1 VFCLKYLL
9 IFQQIKFP
17 NTKHQIQN
25 NKGETGFMS
34 ILEVKELSRYFGGLA
49 AIDNLNL
56 NIQKD
61 EIRGII
67 GPNGAGK
74 TTLFNV
80 ISGVYQPTS
89 GQIFYMKGKRI
100 DGLASNKIAAMGLVR
115 TFQHTA
121 IYHDFT
127 VLRNVNVARH
137 LHAKENIF
145 SMLAGTAKKMEE
157 ENIKKALEI
166 VEFMGLGQL
175 KNELAANLPH
185 GHQRMLGVAIALACQ
200 PKVLLLDEPLT
211 GMTPTEKAQMI
222 DLIRK
227 VHQQGITI
235 LMVEH
240 DMKSVMEL
248 CTYIS
253 VLDFGKLLVEGTP
266 AEIQNDEAVIAAYLG
281 TEDIT
286 DLGGEKVAT

>member
-1 VFCLKYLL
+1 MGL
-9 IFQQIKFP
+9 
-17 NTKHQIQN
+17 
-25 NKGETGFMS
+25 MS
-34 ILEVKELSRYFGGLA
+34 ILEVKGVSKYFGGLA
-49 AIDNLNL
+49 ALSNLNL
-56 NIQKD
+56 TIQEG

-80 ISGVYQPTS
+80 ISGVYRPTS
-89 GQIFYMKGKRI
+89 GEIFYMMGKRI
-100 DGLASNKIAAMGLVR
+100 DGLASSKIAEMGLIR
-115 TFQHTA
+115 TFQRTA
-121 IYHDFT
+121 LYHNFT
-127 VLRNVNVARH
+127 VLRNINVARH

-145 SMLAGTAKKMEE
+145 SVFTGMVKKMEE
-157 ENIKKALEI
+157 ENVKKALEI
-166 VEFMGLGQL
+166 VEFMGLGRL

-185 GHQRMLGVAIALACQ
+185 GHQRALGVAIALACE

-248 CTYIS
+248 CNYIS
-253 VLDFGKLLVEGTP
+253 VLDFGKLLVEGPP
-266 AEIQNDEAVIAAYLG
+266 AEIQNDETVITAYLG

-286 DLGGEKVAT
+286 SLGGEKVAT

>member
-1 VFCLKYLL
+1 MC
-9 IFQQIKFP
+9 IRDR
-17 NTKHQIQN
+17 H
-25 NKGETGFMS
+25 KGETGLVS
-34 ILEVKELSRYFGGLA
+34 ILEVKGLSRYFGGLA
-49 AIDNLNL
+49 ALSNLNL
-56 NIQKD
+56 TIQEG

-80 ISGVYQPTS
+80 ISGVYRPTS
-89 GQIFYMKGKRI
+89 GQILYMKGKRI
-100 DGLASNKIAAMGLVR
+100 DGLASSKIAEMGLVR
-115 TFQHTA
+115 TFQRTA
-121 IYHDFT
+121 LYHDFT
-127 VLRNVNVARH
+127 VLKNVTVARH

-145 SMLAGTAKKMEE
+145 GLFAGTGKKIEK
-157 ENIKKALEI
+157 ENVIKALEI
-166 VEFMGLGQL
+166 VEFMGLGHL

-185 GHQRMLGVAIALACQ
+185 GHQRTLGVAIALACE

-211 GMTPTEKAQMI
+211 GMTPTEKAHMI

-248 CTYIS
+248 CDYIS
-253 VLDFGKLLVEGTP
+253 VLDFGTLLVEGAP
-266 AEIQNDEAVIAAYLG
+266 AEIQNDETVITAYLG

-286 DLGGEKVAT
+286 SFGGEKVAT

>member
-1 VFCLKYLL
+1 
-9 IFQQIKFP
+9 
-17 NTKHQIQN
+17 
-25 NKGETGFMS
+25 MS

>member
-1 VFCLKYLL
+1 
-9 IFQQIKFP
+9 
-17 NTKHQIQN
+17 
-25 NKGETGFMS
+25 MS
-34 ILEVKELSRYFGGLA
+34 ILEVKGLSRYFGGLA
-49 AIDNLNL
+49 ALNNLNL
-56 NIQKD
+56 TIQEG

-80 ISGVYQPTS
+80 ISGVYRPTS
-89 GQIFYMKGKRI
+89 GQIFYMNGQRI
-100 DGLASNKIAAMGLVR
+100 DGLAPSKIAEIGLVR
-115 TFQHTA
+115 TFQRTA
-121 IYHDFT
+121 LYHDFT
-127 VLRNVNVARH
+127 VLKNVTVARH

-145 SMLAGTAKKMEE
+145 GMFAGTGKKIEKK
-157 ENIKKALEI
+157 NVIKALEI
-166 VEFMGLGQL
+166 VEFMGLGHL

-185 GHQRMLGVAIALACQ
+185 GHQRTLGVAIALACE

-211 GMTPTEKAQMI
+211 GMTPTEKAHMI

-235 LMVEH
+235 LIVEH

-248 CTYIS
+248 CDYIS
-253 VLDFGKLLVEGTP
+253 VLDFGTLLVEGAP
-266 AEIQNDEAVIAAYLG
+266 AEIQNDESVITAYLG

-286 DLGGEKVAT
+286 SFGGDKVAT

>member
-1 VFCLKYLL
+1 
-9 IFQQIKFP
+9 
-17 NTKHQIQN
+17 
-25 NKGETGFMS
+25 MS
-34 ILEVKELSRYFGGLA
+34 ILEVKGVSMYFGGLA
-49 AIDNLNL
+49 ALNNLNL
-56 NIQKD
+56 TIQEG

-80 ISGVYQPTS
+80 ISGVYRPTT
-89 GQIFYMKGKRI
+89 GQIFYLDGKRI
-100 DGLASNKIAAMGLVR
+100 DGLTSSKIAKMGLVR
-115 TFQHTA
+115 TFQRTA
-121 IYHDFT
+121 LYHDFT
-127 VLRNVNVARH
+127 VIRNVTVARH
-137 LHAKENIF
+137 LHIKENIF
-145 SMLAGTAKKMEE
+145 GVFAGTVKKMEE
-157 ENIKKALEI
+157 TNVKKALRI
-166 VEFMGLGQL
+166 VEFMGLGRL

-185 GHQRMLGVAIALACQ
+185 GHQRALGVAIALACE
-200 PKVLLLDEPLT
+200 PKLLLLDEPLT

-222 DLIRK
+222 ELIRK

-248 CTYIS
+248 CDYIS

-266 AEIQNDEAVIAAYLG
+266 SKIQNDKSVITAYLG

-286 DLGGEKVAT
+286 SLGGEKVAT

>member
-1 VFCLKYLL
+1 
-9 IFQQIKFP
+9 
-17 NTKHQIQN
+17 
-25 NKGETGFMS
+25 MS
-34 ILEVKELSRYFGGLA
+34 ILKVKGLSRYFGGLTA
-49 AIDNLNL
+49 LNNLNL
-56 NIQKD
+56 TIQKG

-80 ISGVYQPTS
+80 ICGVYRPTS
-89 GQIFYMKGKRI
+89 GQILYMNGKRI
-100 DGLASNKIAAMGLVR
+100 DGLSSSKIAEMGLVR
-115 TFQHTA
+115 TFQRTA
-121 IYHDFT
+121 LYHDFT

-145 SMLAGTAKKMEE
+145 GIFAGTVKKMEK
-157 ENIKKALEI
+157 ENVKKALEI
-166 VEFMGLGQL
+166 VEFMGLGHL

-185 GHQRMLGVAIALACQ
+185 GHQRELGVAIALACE

-211 GMTPTEKAQMI
+211 GMTPTEKAHMI

-227 VHQQGITI
+227 VHQEDITI
-235 LMVEH
+235 LLVEH

-248 CTYIS
+248 CDYIS
-253 VLDFGKLLVEGTP
+253 VLDFGTLLVEGIP
-266 AEIQNDEAVIAAYLG
+266 AEIQNDEAVVNAYLG

-286 DLGGEKVAT
+286 SL

>member
-1 VFCLKYLL
+1 
-9 IFQQIKFP
+9 
-17 NTKHQIQN
+17 
-25 NKGETGFMS
+25 MS
-34 ILEVKELSRYFGGLA
+34 KCFGGLA
-49 AIDNLNL
+49 ALSNLNL
-56 NIQKD
+56 TIREG

-80 ISGVYQPTS
+80 ISGEYRPTS

-100 DGLASNKIAAMGLVR
+100 DGLATSKIAEMGLVR
-115 TFQHTA
+115 TFQRTA
-121 IYHDFT
+121 LYHDFT
-127 VLRNVNVARH
+127 VLKNVNVARH
-137 LHAKENIF
+137 LHAEENIF
-145 SMLAGTAKKMEE
+145 GVFTGMVKKMEA
-157 ENIKKALEI
+157 ENVEKALEI
-166 VEFMGLGQL
+166 VEFMGLGHL

-185 GHQRMLGVAIALACQ
+185 GHQRTLGVALALACE

-211 GMTPTEKAQMI
+211 GMTPTEKAHMI

-235 LMVEH
+235 LVVEH

-248 CTYIS
+248 CNYIS
-253 VLDFGKLLVEGTP
+253 VLDFGELLAEGTP
-266 AEIQNDEAVIAAYLG
+266 ADIQNDETVITAYLG

-286 DLGGEKVAT
+286 SLGGESVAT

>member
-1 VFCLKYLL
+1 MGLV
-9 IFQQIKFP
+9 
-17 NTKHQIQN
+17 
-25 NKGETGFMS
+25 S
-34 ILEVKELSRYFGGLA
+34 ILEVKGLSKYFGGLA
-49 AIDNLNL
+49 ALNNLNL
-56 NIQKD
+56 TIQEG

-80 ISGVYQPTS
+80 ISGVYRPTA

-100 DGLASNKIAAMGLVR
+100 DGLATSRIAGMGLAR
-115 TFQHTA
+115 TFQRTA
-121 IYHDFT
+121 LYLDFT
-127 VLRNVNVARH
+127 VLKNVTVARH
-137 LHAKENIF
+137 LHARETIF
-145 SMLAGTAKKMEE
+145 SLLVGTVKKIEA

-166 VEFMGLGQL
+166 VEFMGLGHL
-175 KNELAANLPH
+175 ENELAVNLPH
-185 GHQRMLGVAIALACQ
+185 GYQRALGVAIALACE

-211 GMTPTEKAQMI
+211 GMNPTEKAHMI

-248 CTYIS
+248 CDYIS
-253 VLDFGKLLVEGTP
+253 VLDFGTLLVEGLP
-266 AEIQNDEAVIAAYLG
+266 AEIQSNEAVINAYLG
-281 TEDIT
+281 TEDIAS
-286 DLGGEKVAT
+286 G